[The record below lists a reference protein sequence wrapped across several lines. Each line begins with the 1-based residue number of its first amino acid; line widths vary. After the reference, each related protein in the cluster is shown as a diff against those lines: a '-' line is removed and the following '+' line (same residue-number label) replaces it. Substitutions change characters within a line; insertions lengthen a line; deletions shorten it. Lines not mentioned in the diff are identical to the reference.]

1 MRHFR
6 RSWLRACRAAGVP
19 GRLLHDYRRS
29 AARNL
34 SRAGVPER
42 VIMQL
47 CGWKTR
53 SVFDRYRIVAEQ
65 DLAEGLAKLSGA
77 NTDRRRTVET
87 IAASVRQRELLKGLV
102 AGTESNRR
110 HADFQEGQHPQTKR
124 SQTASISLN
133 VALTG
138 LPRGTSERLGPFGAG
153 WSEASLRQVGAPPG
167 PPEKEH
173 GPACCSEESFLSGRR
188 RRFGDAQVSLAGR
201 RTMSTAIK
209 LRAAGDRRRRGG
221 GRDPERGTGRGA
233 AEPARGAGSTP
244 PGISVKGERASK
256 GSAALGRPPGSSAP
270 RRLVDEQTQLV
281 LPSAQAED
289 QGGPRGST
297 AVERMTPTD
306 GWVSGRVAVP
316 VW

>member
-1 MRHFR
+1 MVVTHVFHRNGEPMRHFR

-102 AGTESNRR
+102 AWDGIEPPTRGFSVRLTPPDQTEPNSTNRPEIGTYGPS
-110 HADFQEGQHPQTKR
+110 AG
-124 SQTASISLN
+124 
-133 VALTG
+133 
-138 LPRGTSERLGPFGAG
+138 RLGTVWRRLAPVGP
-153 WSEASLRQVGAPPG
+153 RQV
-167 PPEKEH
+167 
-173 GPACCSEESFLSGRR
+173 
-188 RRFGDAQVSLAGR
+188 
-201 RTMSTAIK
+201 
-209 LRAAGDRRRRGG
+209 
-221 GRDPERGTGRGA
+221 
-233 AEPARGAGSTP
+233 
-244 PGISVKGERASK
+244 
-256 GSAALGRPPGSSAP
+256 
-270 RRLVDEQTQLV
+270 
-281 LPSAQAED
+281 
-289 QGGPRGST
+289 
-297 AVERMTPTD
+297 
-306 GWVSGRVAVP
+306 
-316 VW
+316 